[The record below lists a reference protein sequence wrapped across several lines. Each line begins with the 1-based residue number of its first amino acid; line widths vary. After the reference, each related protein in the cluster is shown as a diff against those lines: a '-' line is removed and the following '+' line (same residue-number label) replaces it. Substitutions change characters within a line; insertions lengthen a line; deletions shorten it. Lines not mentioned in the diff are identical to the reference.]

1 MGLSSSTISVM
12 SKTAHR
18 RAPRLRPHALDAT
31 SQADTFSRMASVAA
45 TLPHKLAEELS
56 YDNSEA
62 EVGTREEE
70 RTHEVT
76 REAADTVAHEAA
88 PATRAAPRTIAE
100 RLAVLE
106 ATSATKADLAEVK
119 ASLIKWVLGVGASA
133 LVAFIALLFATQ
145 HSLNSRIDQVQSD
158 MTARID
164 SAVAEL
170 RAENRA
176 TNERIDQINQR
187 LDSVIEKI
195 DAKFDQTNQRLDRLF
210 ELMAAQAA
218 NKQQ

>member
-1 MGLSSSTISVM
+1 
-12 SKTAHR
+12 
-18 RAPRLRPHALDAT
+18 
-31 SQADTFSRMASVAA
+31 MASVAA
-45 TLPHKLAEELS
+45 TLPRKLAEELS

-62 EVGTREEE
+62 EVGTREEG
-70 RTHEVT
+70 RTREVT
-76 REAADTVAHEAA
+76 REAADTMAHEAA

-164 SAVAEL
+164 SAVTEL
-170 RAENRA
+170 RTELRT
-176 TNERIDQINQR
+176 TNERIDQTNARIDQINQR
-187 LDSVIEKI
+187 LD
-195 DAKFDQTNQRLDRLF
+195 RLF
-210 ELMAAQAA
+210 ELIASQAA

>member
-12 SKTAHR
+12 SKTAYR

-45 TLPHKLAEELS
+45 TLPRKLAEELS

-62 EVGTREEE
+62 EVGTREEG
-70 RTHEVT
+70 RTREVT
-76 REAADTVAHEAA
+76 REAADTMAHEAA

-164 SAVAEL
+164 SAVTEL
-170 RAENRA
+170 RTELRT
-176 TNERIDQINQR
+176 TNERIDQTNARIDQINQR
-187 LDSVIEKI
+187 LD
-195 DAKFDQTNQRLDRLF
+195 RLF
-210 ELMAAQAA
+210 ELIASQAA